1 MADAAFIT
9 GGSKRLGAAIAERL
23 AAAGYDLVLQTR
35 DRRSVA
41 QSWLDRLTA
50 GGRAV
55 ALVELDL
62 EATDRLPEAMD
73 GVFSRHG
80 NINLIVNNASRF
92 QPDDFATVTEAGL
105 LAHFRVNAF
114 APLAILQSF
123 ARLIGRGAVVN
134 ILDAKLAWPNADFLS
149 YTLAKFALANL
160 TDLAARHY
168 APAIRVNGVAPG
180 LTLISPFQDEARFAR
195 EKAKLPLGGT
205 VGPADI
211 AEAVAYLA
219 AARHVTGE
227 IIHVDDGERHMARQ
241 KDPSRA

>member
-1 MADAAFIT
+1 MAEAAFIT
-9 GGSKRLGAAIAERL
+9 GGTKRLGAAIAERL

-35 DRRSVA
+35 DRESVDR
-41 QSWLDRLTA
+41 SWLDRLA
-50 GGRAV
+50 GGGRAV

-62 EATDRLPEAMD
+62 AAAERLPERMD

-80 NINLIVNNASRF
+80 NISLIVNNASRF
-92 QPDDFATVTEAGL
+92 IPDDFATVTEDSL
-105 LAHFRVNAF
+105 LAHFQVNAF

-123 ARLIGRGAVVN
+123 ARLVGRGAVVN

-149 YTLAKFALANL
+149 YTLAKFALSNI

-180 LTLISPFQDEARFAR
+180 LTLISPFQDADRFAR
-195 EKAKLPLGGT
+195 ERAKLPLGGT

-227 IIHVDDGERHMARQ
+227 VIHVDDGERHLARQ
-241 KDPSRA
+241 KDPSWA